1 MDGLAEWR
9 LKESQELGQ
18 IVQNRLEYLQ
28 VGWGSILDFYS
39 KCSQFSNPFLY
50 LLSNKMLV
58 FWTEIHKMLVRRA
71 NWEDPDQTAS
81 SELV

>member
-28 VGWGSILDFYS
+28 VGGGNILDFYGE
-39 KCSQFSNPFLY
+39 CSNFSITFLY

-58 FWTEIHKMLVRRA
+58 FWTGIYKMLVRIASRG
-71 NWEDPDQTAS
+71 DPDQTA
-81 SELV
+81 EAV